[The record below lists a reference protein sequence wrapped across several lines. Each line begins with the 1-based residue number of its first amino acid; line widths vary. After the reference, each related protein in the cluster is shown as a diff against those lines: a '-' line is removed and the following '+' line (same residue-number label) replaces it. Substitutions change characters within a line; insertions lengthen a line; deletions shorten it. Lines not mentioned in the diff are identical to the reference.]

1 MRTLITLFAF
11 TIIFNVTAQEKKL
24 QEPRPQFSPEQIAE
38 LQTKKMELEY
48 ELNDKQRKE
57 IYNLNRE
64 LAQKRQENLEEM
76 KARKAENKALT
87 SDEKYQIE
95 LKRLDEQK
103 KHQTEMKRILG
114 DEKYK
119 TWKEN
124 HKAQRMNR
132 QKLMHNKRTSMRM
145 DRKSPKIN

>member
-1 MRTLITLFAF
+1 MRTVISILVF
-11 TIIFNVTAQEKKL
+11 TFFLNANAQEKNL
-24 QEPRPQFSPEQIAE
+24 QELRPQFSPEQIAE

-64 LAQKRQENLEEM
+64 LARKRQENLEEM

-87 SDEKYQIE
+87 SNEKYQKE
-95 LKRLDEQK
+95 LNRLDEQK

-124 HKAQRMNR
+124 HKGQRMNR
-132 QKLMHNKRTSMRM
+132 QKSMCNKRTSMRL